1 MLARGQSPIFF
12 MGKDTISQFKFK
24 EIFMELNEQEKER
37 IIAEEK
43 LRMETRKEFFKENF
57 GRGGWMGHLP
67 GMLFRGGSFRGGWYG
82 GGCYGGGCHRFGFLK
97 VLVIAGV
104 IFAACH
110 FWHRPYCEGPGYY
123 GGYPATAQQAAPPVK
138 N

>member
-1 MLARGQSPIFF
+1 
-12 MGKDTISQFKFK
+12 
-24 EIFMELNEQEKER
+24 MELNEQEKER

-57 GRGGWMGHLP
+57 GRGGWGGHMP
-67 GMLFRGGSFRGGWYG
+67 FRGAWYG
-82 GGCYGGGCHRFGFLK
+82 RGCYGGGCHRVGFLK

-110 FWHRPYCEGPGYY
+110 FWHRPYCDGSYY
-123 GGYPATAQQAAPPVK
+123 GGYQVPAQQTAPPVK

>member
-1 MLARGQSPIFF
+1 
-12 MGKDTISQFKFK
+12 
-24 EIFMELNEQEKER
+24 MELNEQEKER

-43 LRMETRKEFFKENF
+43 LRMETRKEFFKDHF
-57 GRGGWMGHLP
+57 GRGGW
-67 GMLFRGGSFRGGWYG
+67 GMPFRGGHFRGGWYG

-110 FWHRPYCEGPGYY
+110 FWHRPYCDGPGYY
-123 GGYPATAQQAAPPVK
+123 GGSAPTQQTAPPAVK